1 MSSDKAYRQLPS
13 RTAIGFELT
22 PPSELELVNDGQAV
36 RCCERREDG
45 KPIGELEIGVFSAA
59 LIIDRDGVLSAKA
72 SQLSG
77 GMPATPVKLPG
88 ASGYRAEAVGP
99 APLPYLYVFAM
110 APKDLGVSSAVL
122 VTVRSAQPDWPAAE
136 ALLRSLRIL
145 TRNGVVAANEESG
158 AFSLPLVGREE

>member
-1 MSSDKAYRQLPS
+1 MSSDKAYRQPPS

-22 PPSELELVNDGQAV
+22 PPGELELVKDDRGVAY
-36 RCCERREDG
+36 CERREDG
-45 KPIGELEIGVFSAA
+45 RPIGELEIGVFSAA
-59 LIIDRDGVLSAKA
+59 LIIDRDGVLRAKA
-72 SQLSG
+72 SEESG

-110 APKDLGVSSAVL
+110 APKDLGVSSGVL
-122 VTVRSAQPDWPAAE
+122 VTVRSARPDWPAAE

-145 TRNGVVAANEESG
+145 TRNGVVAANDDSG
-158 AFSLPLVGREE
+158 AFSLPLVGRDD